1 MPYCPNGHGEK
12 EKSFCDECGAATVA
26 QPPANAPGDS
36 LRIRSPQASATLHQ
50 HLYGVGG
57 ATQSAAPALVRCP
70 RCGKRNPESEVF
82 DCQGQCGREHLC
94 LRHFDEEYDVCQE
107 CARALRQEDEKQAA
121 ATAATRRELADWR
134 QRAEKAESELAAL
147 GQRHQRSETER
158 SAGAERERSLAE
170 QLAHW
175 QGRAETAEGELP
187 GLRRQAESAQS
198 AREQADKTRDAA
210 QSEAARLQKELAEW
224 KKRAESAESELTALR
239 RQLETARQESA
250 RVGSELTGWK
260 KRAEAAEA
268 ELAPIRRREAEEREA
283 LEQLSLSTFPLPP
296 FQRSAASTLPWQRIG
311 IEAVKIPAGE
321 FLYGDNK
328 EKRRLDEFWI
338 AKTPVTNE
346 QYKAFVDAT
355 KHQAPQHWQNGRIP
369 AGKEKHPVVYVS
381 WDDAQAFCKWVGGR
395 LPSEQEWEKA
405 ARGRDGR
412 TYPWGNQE
420 PDKTRCNFGYNVGDT
435 TPVGNYP
442 AGANGL
448 FDMAGNVW
456 EWCADWYDSTQKDR
470 VLRGGSWSAYPS
482 FVRAAGRDWD
492 GPGVRNDNVGFRL
505 VAPGL

>member
-1 MPYCPNGHGEK
+1 MPFCPNGHGEK
-12 EKSFCDECGAATVA
+12 EKSFCDECGGATVV
-26 QPPANAPGDS
+26 QPPGDS

-57 ATQSAAPALVRCP
+57 ATQSATPALVRCP

-107 CARALRQEDEKQAA
+107 CARRLRQEDEKQAA
-121 ATAATRRELADWR
+121 AAAATRRELADWR
-134 QRAEKAESELAAL
+134 LRAEKAESELASL
-147 GQRHQRSETER
+147 TQRYQRSETER
-158 SAGAERERSLAE
+158 SAGAERERTLSE
-170 QLAHW
+170 GLAHW
-175 QGRAETAEGELP
+175 QGRAETAEGEAP
-187 GLRRQAESAQS
+187 GLRRRAESAES
-198 AREQADKTRDAA
+198 AREQADKAKDAA
-210 QSEAARLQKELAEW
+210 QNEAARLQREMADW
-224 KKRAESAESELTALR
+224 KKRAEKAEGELTALR
-239 RQLETARQESA
+239 QQLETTRQESA
-250 RVGSELTGWK
+250 RLDSERADWK
-260 KRAEAAEA
+260 QRAEAAEA

-283 LEQLSLSTFPLPP
+283 QERAKREAVE
-296 FQRSAASTLPWQRIG
+296 RSNAPTLPWQRIG

-338 AKTPVTNE
+338 ARTPVTNE
-346 QYKAFVDAT
+346 QYKFFVDAT
-355 KHQAPQHWQNGRIP
+355 KHTPPRHWENGRIP

-381 WDDAQAFCKWVGGR
+381 WDDAQAFCKWAGAR

-405 ARGRDGR
+405 ARGTDGR

-420 PDKTRCNFGYNVGDT
+420 PDKTRCNFSMNIGDT

-448 FDMAGNVW
+448 FDMVGNVW
-456 EWCADWYDSTQKDR
+456 EWCADWYDSQQEGR
-470 VLRGGSWSAYPS
+470 VLRGGSFNYDASNVRCAFRGWNYPDY
-482 FVRAAGRDWD
+482 RLNNR
-492 GPGVRNDNVGFRL
+492 GFRVVL
-505 VAPGL
+505 PPGF